1 MIQYNPYE
9 LDRHSIRLKEFDY
22 SSEALFFVTV
32 VVNMKLP
39 LFGRIC
45 NDEMIL
51 NDAGKMIADTFEKI
65 ESNFQNVYC
74 LDYVV
79 MPNHFHGIIQ
89 NKSDGAVSLIS
100 VMKWF
105 KGVTTHLYIEG
116 VKIKQW
122 MPFNRKLWQTR
133 YYDRILWNE
142 QDYRFCADYI
152 HMNPINWPN
161 DDCNILDFK

>member
-51 NDAGKMIADTFEKI
+51 NDAGQMIADTFENI

-105 KGVTTHLYIEG
+105 NGVTTHLYIEG
-116 VKIKQW
+116 VKTKQW

-142 QDYRFCADYI
+142 QVSVLC
-152 HMNPINWPN
+152 
-161 DDCNILDFK
+161 

>member
-1 MIQYNPYE
+1 MQYNPYE

-45 NDEMIL
+45 NGEMIL
-51 NDAGKMIADTFEKI
+51 NDAGKIIADTFEKI

-89 NKSDGAVSLIS
+89 NKSDDAVSLIS
-100 VMKWF
+100 VMK
-105 KGVTTHLYIEG
+105 
-116 VKIKQW
+116 
-122 MPFNRKLWQTR
+122 
-133 YYDRILWNE
+133 
-142 QDYRFCADYI
+142 
-152 HMNPINWPN
+152 
-161 DDCNILDFK
+161 

>member
-1 MIQYNPYE
+1 MQYNPYE

-51 NDAGKMIADTFEKI
+51 NDAGKMIADTFEEI

-89 NKSDGAVSLIS
+89 NKSDGAVSLLS
-100 VMKWF
+100 VMKWL

-116 VKIKQW
+116 VKTKQW

-133 YYDRILWNE
+133 YYDRILWNT
-142 QDYRFCADYI
+142 
-152 HMNPINWPN
+152 
-161 DDCNILDFK
+161 